1 MKPSS
6 RIASVKA
13 TIVATLVVGAYLI
26 SAAATFR
33 TGIPLRPVYDGTAPP
48 KAYQWVKPPAGQEK
62 DNVKPEPATGRIG
75 LDAKG
80 VKNGTIATP
89 DGQFV
94 VTLHPGSIPAK
105 AGQNSV
111 KIDVTPL
118 DPATIGKAPD
128 GLSYDGN
135 AYKVEAVY
143 LPSNQPAT
151 PAATDCPA
159 DAQPKT
165 CATVVMRYAFGATGM
180 YVRTGRS
187 WTAVEGAQPVP
198 SSLQIFA
205 DSATLGTFVPAGP
218 FSHAPAGSNSTRTY
232 LIVLISTVVI
242 AAAAGFTR
250 RASIKQWLRRDKK
263 RDKKKAPPKPMKKR

>member
-1 MKPSS
+1 MSGAHAKSGL
-6 RIASVKA
+6 RAAAIAAAV
-13 TIVATLVVGAYLI
+13 VATYLL
-26 SAAATFR
+26 SATMTFR
-33 TGIPLRPVYDGTAPP
+33 TGLPLRPVYDGTAPP

-62 DNVKPEPATGRIG
+62 DNKKPEPATGRIG

-94 VTLHPGSIPAK
+94 VTIHPGSIPPK

-111 KIDVTPL
+111 GINITPL
-118 DPATIGKAPD
+118 DPATLGAPPE

-135 AYKVEAVY
+135 AYRVDATY
-143 LPSNQPAT
+143 LPSNEPAT
-151 PAATDCPA
+151 LTATDCPI

-165 CATVVMRYAFGATGM
+165 CATIVMRYAFGATGL
-180 YVRTGRS
+180 YRRDGKAWKATD
-187 WTAVEGAQPVP
+187 GAQPVP

-218 FSHAPAGSNSTRTY
+218 FSHGPPKSNATRTY
-232 LIVLISTVVI
+232 LIVLLSTVVI

-250 RASIKQWLRRDKK
+250 RATIKRWLK
-263 RDKKKAPPKPMKKR
+263 REKKAPPKPMKKKP

>member
-1 MKPSS
+1 MTPAS
-6 RIASVKA
+6 RTASFK
-13 TIVATLVVGAYLI
+13 
-26 SAAATFR
+26 AAAVAVAIVGTYLFAAGVTFR
-33 TGIPLRPVYDGTAPP
+33 TGLPLRPVYDGTAPP

-75 LDAKG
+75 MDAKG
-80 VKNGTIATP
+80 VKDGTIATP

-94 VTLHPGSIPAK
+94 VTIHPGSIPAK

-118 DPATIGKAPD
+118 DPETIGKAPD

-135 AYKVEAVY
+135 AYKVDAVY
-143 LPSNQPAT
+143 LPSNQPASLT
-151 PAATDCPA
+151 AAECPA
-159 DAQPKT
+159 DAQPKA
-165 CATVVMRYAFGATGM
+165 CATIVMRYAFGATGM

-187 WTAVEGAQPVP
+187 WTAIDGAQPVP

-218 FSHAPAGSNSTRTY
+218 FSHAPAGTNSTRTY

-250 RASIKQWLRRDKK
+250 RASLKQWLK
-263 RDKKKAPPKPMKKR
+263 RKQRKKAPPKPMKKR